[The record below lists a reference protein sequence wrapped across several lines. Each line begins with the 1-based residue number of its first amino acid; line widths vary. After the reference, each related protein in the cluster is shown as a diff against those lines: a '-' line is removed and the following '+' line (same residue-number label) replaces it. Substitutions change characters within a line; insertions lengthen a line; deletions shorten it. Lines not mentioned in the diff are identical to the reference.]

1 MDGNRRHLALI
12 LHGERAFGPELRR
25 LVGRLRS
32 AGHVVLPRV
41 TWEAGDATRYTRE
54 LVKQDIDTA
63 IAAGG
68 DGTVNEVL
76 NGLAESDTALGI
88 LPLGT
93 ANDFAV
99 QAGIPS
105 DLDQAAEIILG
116 SVPLRIDTAALN
128 GRRFLN
134 VSTGGVG
141 AEVTAETPSEAK
153 AALGPVAYALT
164 ALRKLTG
171 LKARRARFEG
181 PDWSFETDFLVFAV
195 GNARATGGG
204 REITPAASVRD
215 GLLDLCVVE
224 DMHMLDFARISL
236 LIGRGEHVAQDGV
249 HYLRTPSVRIT
260 SASPLAVNVD
270 GEPVEAATLA
280 YEAHRRD
287 LLMYLPHLPGQEEAG
302 QAVAP

>member
-1 MDGNRRHLALI
+1 MEGKKRQLALI
-12 LHGERAFGPELRR
+12 LHGERAFGPELHR
-25 LVGRLRS
+25 LVGRLRA

-41 TWEAGDATRYTRE
+41 TWEAGDATRFTRE
-54 LVKQDIDTA
+54 LLKQGVDTA
-63 IAAGG
+63 VAAGG

-76 NGLAESDTALGI
+76 NGLAGSDTALGI

-99 QAGIPS
+99 QVGIPP
-105 DLDQAAEIILG
+105 DLEQAADVILE
-116 SVPLRIDTAALN
+116 SVPLRIDTAVLN

-141 AEVTAETPSEAK
+141 AEATAETPPEAK
-153 AALGPVAYALT
+153 AALGPVAYTLT

-171 LKARRARFEG
+171 LEARHARFEG

-204 REITPAASVRD
+204 RAITPAASVRD
-215 GLLDLCVVE
+215 GLLDLCVIE
-224 DMHMLDFARISL
+224 DMRMFDFARLSL
-236 LIGRGEHVAQDGV
+236 LIGSGEHVAQDGV
-249 HYLRTPSVRIT
+249 HYLRTPSVRVT
-260 SASPLAVNVD
+260 SDSPLAVNVD

-280 YEAHRRD
+280 YEARRRD
-287 LLMYLPHLPGQEEAG
+287 LLMYLPHLPGQEGAG
-302 QAVAP
+302 PALR

>member
-1 MDGNRRHLALI
+1 MATGGHRRRLALI
-12 LHGERAFGPELRR
+12 LHGERAFAPGLRD
-25 LVGRLRS
+25 LVARLRE
-32 AGHVVLPRV
+32 AGHAVFPRV
-41 TWEAGDATRYTRE
+41 TWESGDATRFTRE
-54 LVKQDIDTA
+54 LVAEGVDTA

-76 NGLAESDTALGI
+76 NGLAGSDAALGI

-105 DLDQAAEIILG
+105 DIEAATDLVLSGE
-116 SVPLRIDTAALN
+116 PLRIDTASLN

-141 AEVTAETPSEAK
+141 AEATAETSSEAK
-153 AALGPVAYALT
+153 AAFGSVAYALN
-164 ALRKLTG
+164 ALRRLRG
-171 LKARRARFEG
+171 LSARRARFEG
-181 PDWSFETDFLVFAV
+181 PDWSFEADFLVFAV

-204 REITPAASVRD
+204 QAITPAASVRD

-224 DMHMLDFARISL
+224 DMRMLDFARISL

-249 HYLRTPSVRIT
+249 HYLRTPRVRVT
-260 SASPLAVNVD
+260 ADGPLLVNVD
-270 GEPVEAATLA
+270 GEPVEAAALE
-280 YEAHRRD
+280 YEAHGRD
-287 LLMYLPHLPGQEEAG
+287 LRIYLPRQEGA
-302 QAVAP
+302 ARAAPV